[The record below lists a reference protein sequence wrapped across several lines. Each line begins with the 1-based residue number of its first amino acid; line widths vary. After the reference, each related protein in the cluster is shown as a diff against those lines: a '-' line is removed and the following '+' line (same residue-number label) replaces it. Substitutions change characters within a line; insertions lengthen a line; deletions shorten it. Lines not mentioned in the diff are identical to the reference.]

1 MKKIIILF
9 CCFILISNF
18 VIAQQLGK
26 KDDNKNPLNQQQNL
40 NIQTP
45 KIDFTNMDI
54 LKQIEPSSS
63 TNMLY
68 NDQLLEGP
76 INADYKKIGEPIIA
90 IDTVG
95 AGAGEYIY
103 YITASEAVIPLPVDF
118 APVDA
123 SIVGIIDSIN
133 ILK

>member
-76 INADYKKIGEPIIA
+76 INADLYVVGPNDVFALGVWGVLNIRAG
-90 IDTVG
+90 TVG
-95 AGAGEYIY
+95 LIDVLRM
-103 YITASEAVIPLPVDF
+103 VISSV
-118 APVDA
+118 
-123 SIVGIIDSIN
+123 ICR
-133 ILK
+133 